1 MHVMRSGVAAL
12 LSVAVC
18 LPMAARAANSGWY
31 VAADGGQ
38 SSFNDIGNQ
47 IPVRVTALPFLAQGS
62 GSEPVKTQFTSVT
75 VTSNKNHHGAYRL
88 TLGYQFNPYWGIE
101 ASYVDLGKTTTAG
114 SASGYYLPPCQPAGI
129 CLPAMM
135 PLSLDYRA
143 SYSVRG
149 PAMAFTGTYPITD
162 RWSVFGRLGMIDA
175 RVHLALD
182 ASPTSDPLLVPS
194 AESDSSTS
202 WSSTFGLGVSWALD
216 DRWDVRLDWDD
227 YVDVGSRNS
236 TGRNSVSLAS
246 LGVVYRI

>member
-1 MHVMRSGVAAL
+1 
-12 LSVAVC
+12 
-18 LPMAARAANSGWY
+18 
-31 VAADGGQ
+31 
-38 SSFNDIGNQ
+38 
-47 IPVRVTALPFLAQGS
+47 
-62 GSEPVKTQFTSVT
+62 
-75 VTSNKNHHGAYRL
+75 
-88 TLGYQFNPYWGIE
+88 
-101 ASYVDLGKTTTAG
+101 
-114 SASGYYLPPCQPAGI
+114 
-129 CLPAMM
+129 MM